1 MAFLDAAVII
11 VGLVVFE
18 IINSVDNSIIN
29 ANILGEMGKIWRKR
43 FLVVGILTSVFLVR
57 FILPFIILWLSSP
70 QLSAMDAVR
79 SFTGT
84 GNEATA
90 AAVEAQKPVIL
101 IFGGVFLLYLY
112 WHWVF
117 LEKKYPLF
125 LERFVKK
132 EFGIWFFGF
141 AAISLVVIMSLAR
154 FSPNMMIAAALG
166 SATFFILYGFKE
178 NSEKAEKRILKGT
191 GVGDISK
198 FLYLEILDATFSFD
212 GVIGAFAFTTNV
224 IYILIGLGIG
234 AIVVRQLTVRG
245 IKHIGKYRWLKN
257 GAMTSIG
264 FLGLF
269 MLFESFGTELPAYI
283 PTAAT
288 FIFLGIAF
296 YKSHIYLKSTRRNR
310 N

>member
-1 MAFLDAAVII
+1 
-11 VGLVVFE
+11 
-18 IINSVDNSIIN
+18 
-29 ANILGEMGKIWRKR
+29 
-43 FLVVGILTSVFLVR
+43 
-57 FILPFIILWLSSP
+57 
-70 QLSAMDAVR
+70 
-79 SFTGT
+79 
-84 GNEATA
+84 
-90 AAVEAQKPVIL
+90 
-101 IFGGVFLLYLY
+101 
-112 WHWVF
+112 
-117 LEKKYPLF
+117 
-125 LERFVKK
+125 
-132 EFGIWFFGF
+132 
-141 AAISLVVIMSLAR
+141 
-154 FSPNMMIAAALG
+154 LG

-191 GVGDISK
+191 GVGDFSK

-296 YKSHIYLKSTRRNR
+296 YKSHIYLKSRRRNR